1 MSIQRK
7 EKKRKKEGE
16 LGQHPENK
24 HKLVSAAPEEAL
36 RICTI
41 QSNLRRM
48 GSKVMKELFS
58 DHRVLWR
65 EASRRNNRL

>member
-1 MSIQRK
+1 MTIQK
-7 EKKRKKEGE
+7 EKKKGE
-16 LGQHPENK
+16 TGQHPKNK
-24 HKLVSAAPEEAL
+24 HKLVSAALEEAL

-58 DHRVLWR
+58 DHRVLRR